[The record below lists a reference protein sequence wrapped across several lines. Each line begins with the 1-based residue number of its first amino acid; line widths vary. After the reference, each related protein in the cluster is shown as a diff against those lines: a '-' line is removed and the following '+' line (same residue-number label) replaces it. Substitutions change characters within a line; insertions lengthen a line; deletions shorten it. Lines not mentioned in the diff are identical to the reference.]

1 MHAAKLC
8 FPICMQLT
16 AGHLFPAVALQWR
29 TQLVLLQHSTCK
41 ELPYLSLLIQK
52 KMRKKS
58 VKFLA
63 AKCST
68 HAVLA
73 VVLYREFVFSSN
85 PMWSRPNWSCDVR
98 YHLPGLRSSLVWRVT
113 GSLSLLPISLTVEPT
128 LGPCRMELAR

>member
-1 MHAAKLC
+1 MLSYLHATYRWP
-8 FPICMQLT
+8 FVSRSGT
-16 AGHLFPAVALQWR
+16 AMAHTASATTTQHLQGAAIPLPAD
-29 TQLVLLQHSTCK
+29 T
-41 ELPYLSLLIQK
+41 K
-52 KMRKKS
+52 KMRIKS
-58 VKFLA
+58 LKFLA

-73 VVLYREFVFSSN
+73 VVLYREVVFSSN

-128 LGPCRMELAR
+128 LGPCRMELAT